1 MYTSR
6 KCRWLVAAG
15 LLCVAVS
22 ASALKTDRNQPI
34 NIQADHGD
42 FTNDSGTNTG
52 TGVYTGHVL
61 ITQGSIRITAD
72 KAVLHMRNGE
82 IQTADITGS
91 PASFQQ
97 QPDSG
102 ARVTGTAAEIT
113 YSQNTDEVDL
123 SGNAE
128 LHQGERLLTADV
140 IHYNTSTEHV
150 IALGGKSNERVH
162 ITIPPKAA
170 THTPPA

>member
-1 MYTSR
+1 MCPSH
-6 KCRWLVAAG
+6 KWHWWLAVG
-15 LLCVAVS
+15 LLCMTAS
-22 ASALKTDRNQPI
+22 ALALKTDRKQPI
-34 NIQADHGD
+34 NIRADHGD
-42 FTNDSGTNTG
+42 FTNNSKSNNG

-72 KAVLHMRNGE
+72 KAVLHMLNGE
-82 IQTADITGS
+82 IQTADITGT
-91 PASFQQ
+91 PATFQQ

-102 ARVTGTAAEIT
+102 ARVHGTADNIT
-113 YSQNTDEVDL
+113 FDQSKNQVDL
-123 SGNAE
+123 LGNAH
-128 LHQGERLLTADV
+128 LQQDGRAFTADV

-150 IALGGKSNERVH
+150 IAVGGKNGGRVH

>member
-15 LLCVAVS
+15 LLCVAAS

-42 FTNDSGTNTG
+42 FTNDSATNTG

-113 YSQNTDEVDL
+113 YNQNTDEVDL